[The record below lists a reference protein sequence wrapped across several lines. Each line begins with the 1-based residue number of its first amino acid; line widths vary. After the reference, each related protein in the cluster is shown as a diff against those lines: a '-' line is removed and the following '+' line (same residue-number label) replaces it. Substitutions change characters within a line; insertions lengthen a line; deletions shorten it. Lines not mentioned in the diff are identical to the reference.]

1 VTCCRSWNVTIK
13 EVKMRR
19 SLVVCLGAV
28 LLNAG
33 VASAQICVNVDGS
46 CNSYFFGLTA
56 TTASDVYALNGFEY
70 GCGKSRT
77 RHASGVLRVLASRAE
92 IEFTGTNQEFDF
104 TEAVAWSGEV
114 ALPGL
119 TGTYKVLYT
128 YIDGATLSAHGASGT
143 ITLAGCAE
151 PARPQTGKPD
161 TSQVTGATP

>member
-1 VTCCRSWNVTIK
+1 
-13 EVKMRR
+13 MRR
-19 SLVVCLGAV
+19 LLVVCVGAL

-33 VASAQICVNVDGS
+33 AASAQICVSTGGS

-56 TTASDVYALNGFEY
+56 TTASDVYALSGFEY
-70 GCGKSRT
+70 GCGQSRT
-77 RHASGVLRVLASRAE
+77 RHASGVLRVLAGRAE
-92 IEFTGTNQEFDF
+92 IEFTGTNQLFDF
-104 TEAVAWSGEV
+104 TQAVAWSGEV
-114 ALPGL
+114 AVPGL

-128 YIDGATLSAHGASGT
+128 YIDGGALTAHGSSGT